1 MTKNVLIFT
10 DLDGTLL
17 NFKTFDVAPI
27 LPFISKLKDAGIQ
40 IIPNSSK
47 CHFEIKEIISKINLE
62 CPYITENGAAIY
74 IPKNLFLKQPQ
85 GSTEQGKN
93 WVLTLGIEK
102 DIINQKIRQTS
113 FKKYMKFILFLR
125 NMTKLQKSYY
135 TGLKPESLDRTD
147 EREFSEPLIWM
158 GSNTELDNFKKA
170 LNEEGLSI
178 IHGARLLHLTGLN
191 TKGEA
196 MKILSDYYSEIDYF
210 DNQEKNEIKV
220 ISCGGSKNDLSML
233 EISDYAVVIRLPDMR
248 PIGLRRKN
256 NVFNSRKIAPLG
268 WQETLE
274 EMDLIKEILKTN

>member
-62 CPYITENGAAIY
+62 SPYITENGAAIY
-74 IPKNLFLKQPQ
+74 IPKNLFLKQPL

-93 WVLTLGIEK
+93 WVLKLGIEK
-102 DIINQKIRQTS
+102 DIINQKIRQNS

-158 GSNTELDNFKKA
+158 GSNFELDNFKKA

-210 DNQEKNEIKV
+210 DNQETNEIKV

-248 PIGLRRKN
+248 PIDLKRKD

>member
-47 CHFEIKEIISKINLE
+47 CHFEIKEIISKINLLS
-62 CPYITENGAAIY
+62 PYITENGAAIY
-74 IPKNLFLKQPQ
+74 IPKNLFLKQPR

-93 WVLTLGIEK
+93 WVLKLGIEK
-102 DIINQKIRQTS
+102 DIINQKIRQNS

-210 DNQEKNEIKV
+210 DNQETNEIKV

-248 PIGLRRKN
+248 PIDLKRKD

>member
-47 CHFEIKEIISKINLE
+47 CHFEIKEIISKINLQS
-62 CPYITENGAAIY
+62 PYITENGAAIY

-85 GSTEQGKN
+85 GSTEQGRN
-93 WVLTLGIEK
+93 WVLKLGIEK
-102 DIINQKIRQTS
+102 DIINQKIRQTN
-113 FKKYMKFILFLR
+113 FRKYMKFILFLR

-210 DNQEKNEIKV
+210 DNQETNEIKV

-248 PIGLRRKN
+248 PISLKRKD